1 MRRQLYM
8 LALVVCF
15 VGSGFGEQKVPQGL
29 YDAIHEY
36 LQEDRSLVGNL
47 RAKGFDTNITASEI
61 DVGVPVQFY
70 HFKFNKEA
78 GEYSFNTMSLDAPV
92 MSLVEPTGGWMFNL
106 KARGQYLFG
115 VFFREQ
121 QGVWDCVG
129 SGFGVSYWAEFREV
143 YPESTGISP
152 VLIGHAWETYL
163 HVPEKGEHN
172 LTYTSD
178 SSWRARHR
186 QKLRELKS
194 TGGRAKDLRRIEG
207 ILSTVSDTY
216 GVLVDSRKVLQYL
229 RDRYPDGKPMPSGR
243 KGKGQ

>member
-1 MRRQLYM
+1 MPRQLYM

-61 DVGVPVQFY
+61 DVGVPVQSY
-70 HFKFNKEA
+70 RFKFKKEE

-92 MSLVEPTGGWMFNL
+92 MSLVEPTGYWQFHL

-115 VFFREQ
+115 VVFCDKE
-121 QGVWDCVG
+121 GTWDYVG
-129 SGFGVSYWAEFREV
+129 SGYGLSAWAEFREV
-143 YPESTGISP
+143 YPESTGIHP
-152 VLIGHAWETYL
+152 VVVGHARRIYV
-163 HVPEKGEHN
+163 HVPQKGEHN
-172 LTYTSD
+172 LTLMSD
-178 SSWRARHR
+178 SSYRAKYA
-186 QKLRELKS
+186 QQLRELKS

-229 RDRYPDGKPMPSGR
+229 RDRYPDAKPMPSGR